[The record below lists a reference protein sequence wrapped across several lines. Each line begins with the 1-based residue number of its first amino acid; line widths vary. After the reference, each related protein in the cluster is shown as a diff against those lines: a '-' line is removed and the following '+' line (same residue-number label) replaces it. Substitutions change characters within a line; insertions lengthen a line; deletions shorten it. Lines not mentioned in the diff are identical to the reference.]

1 MFKYSI
7 LYIVMNYLVKM
18 KELLIESNGIRTD
31 EYFIPPF
38 ELRKGELLL
47 IHIFG
52 TAYFYEM
59 KAELTDIFTGKTQ
72 HENVKILDPLT
83 FVENFKESRF
93 ERIFNSITVSRYL
106 KINTN
111 LDEDSFPKIFEEN
124 GISKNDKVKSLDY
137 SQKKLLS
144 LYSVFT
150 KTRNIVFDLS
160 GEGPIGAVKTFD
172 FVKTQIKNDGA
183 AILIDWAGSDVKDKC
198 SKVISIEWFIESRK
212 GTL

>member
-1 MFKYSI
+1 
-7 LYIVMNYLVKM
+7 M
-18 KELLIESNGIRTD
+18 KELLIESKGIKTS

-47 IHIFG
+47 IHIYG

-59 KAELTDIFTGKTQ
+59 KAELTDIFTGKIQ
-72 HENVKILDPLT
+72 HENIKVVQPLT
-83 FVENFKESRF
+83 FAENFKESRF

-106 KINTN
+106 KRNTN
-111 LDEDSFPKIFEEN
+111 LHEDSEPKIFEEN
-124 GISKNDKVKSLDY
+124 GISKKDKVKSLDY

-144 LYSVFT
+144 LYSLFT

-160 GEGPIGAVKTFD
+160 GEGPVGAIKTFD
-172 FVKTQIKNDGA
+172 FVKDQIKNDGA

-198 SKVISIEWFIESRK
+198 SKVVTIEWLIEPRNRNK
-212 GTL
+212 N

>member
-1 MFKYSI
+1 
-7 LYIVMNYLVKM
+7 M
-18 KELLIESNGIRTD
+18 KELLIESKGIKTS
-31 EYFIPPF
+31 EYFIPAF

-47 IHIFG
+47 IHIHG
-52 TAYFYEM
+52 TVCFYEM

-72 HENVKILDPLT
+72 HENVKILHALT
-83 FVENFKESRF
+83 FAENFKESRF

-106 KINTN
+106 KRNTN
-111 LDEDSFPKIFEEN
+111 LHEHSVPKIFKEN

-150 KTRNIVFDLS
+150 KTKNIVFDLS
-160 GEGPIGAVKTFD
+160 GEVSVGAIKTFD
-172 FVKTQIKNDGA
+172 FVKNEIKNDGA

-198 SKVISIEWFIESRK
+198 SKVIAIEWLIEPKKR
-212 GTL
+212 